1 MVNDDNTNKVGEKFF
16 TFRAICT
23 KIFKNQLAGLFS
35 QTEMLAATGMAIQ
48 IMIIIIIIKIVII
61 T

>member
-1 MVNDDNTNKVGEKFF
+1 MMIIPTKWVRNSSPSGPYVQKFS
-16 TFRAICT
+16 
-23 KIFKNQLAGLFS
+23 KISWPDFFS

-48 IMIIIIIIKIVII
+48 IMIIIIIKIVII